1 MPVAPIHRQREPVL
15 VELGA
20 KRGQQRAVLAVDRA
34 HAADLVVVLGDVD
47 QPFPW
52 HPATG
57 GHILQKWHHVVGPFG
72 TTEGDEEHGV
82 IGSHLSI
89 FAVADS

>member
-1 MPVAPIHRQREPVL
+1 
-15 VELGA
+15 
-20 KRGQQRAVLAVDRA
+20 
-34 HAADLVVVLGDVD
+34 VLGDID
-47 QPFPW
+47 QPFSG

-57 GHILQKWHHVVGPFG
+57 GHILQKWHHVVGSLRA
-72 TTEGDEEHGV
+72 TEGDKEHRV